1 MKTEFIASLF
11 IATLASAAF
20 ALPQGP
26 VEATTSHSISSQK
39 VAEDGYKRTGGKI
52 AESGYEH
59 VGGKLVAEDGYSRTG
74 GKVEMS

>member
-26 VEATTSHSISSQK
+26 VDANTSHSISTQK
-39 VAEDGYKRTGGKI
+39 VAEDGFDRTPAGQT
-52 AESGYEH
+52 
-59 VGGKLVAEDGYSRTG
+59 VAEDGFDRTPAG
-74 GKVEMS
+74 QTIA